1 MAPLRSISELATII
15 ERNTR
20 IIEDGLEGSP
30 TAQFSL
36 ALGAPP
42 QIELP
47 HSLETTR
54 GELLETLD
62 ELHSRLLGPLGHLLR
77 LLFPT
82 PALIAI
88 FQTLYEFDIASH
100 VPLSPGDEISYED
113 LAKSC
118 GLPEDNTRR
127 IVQGA
132 IAFRVFKEVTPDV
145 SIRHNAI
152 SSALTVPQLKDML
165 GLFIDEQLSGC
176 SKIVESIQ
184 RFPDSGEPGHS
195 ASVLAFREAK
205 AVKENGINKEEI
217 SDPSKNIFDY
227 LAEDEKR
234 VARFRSAMGMSNKSL
249 ALRSSYF
256 VDSLPWAD
264 KSQCPETIVDIGGS
278 GGDLCHLVLRTHP
291 HVKKAVVLDLPEVIA
306 DVEVPEDLKNRLEFA
321 SYNFFTEKVT
331 HQADAYLFRHI
342 FHDWS
347 DQYGA
352 KILKNLVPALKK
364 GTKIWI
370 SEVVLPPLSE
380 TNHTKDQMQR
390 VADIFMMAG
399 FNGKERSKGGW
410 EALLAAADKRFRIAN
425 ITRPDGAH
433 DSVIEVV
440 FDA

>member
-1 MAPLRSISELATII
+1 MASLRPISELAIII

-20 IIEDGLEGSP
+20 IIEDGLKGSP
-30 TAQFSL
+30 GAQFSL

-62 ELHSRLLGPLGHLLR
+62 ELRSRVLGPLGYLFAQV
-77 LLFPT
+77 FPT
-82 PALIAI
+82 PALVAI
-88 FQTLYEFDIASH
+88 FQTLYTFDIASH
-100 VPLSPGDEISYED
+100 VPLSPGDEISYTD

-118 GLPEDNTRR
+118 SLPEDEICR

-132 IAFRVFKEVTPDV
+132 IAFRIFEEVTPDV

-152 SSALTVPQLKDML
+152 SAAFTVPQMKDLL
-165 GLFIDEQLSGC
+165 GLFVGEQLTGC
-176 SKIVESIQ
+176 FKIVESLQ
-184 RFPDSGEPGHS
+184 RYPGTGEPGHS

-205 AVKENGINKEEI
+205 AIEESGINKEI
-217 SDPSKNIFDY
+217 ADPSKNLFDY
-227 LAEDEKR
+227 LAEDETR
-234 VARFRSAMGMSNKSL
+234 VARFRSAMGISTKSL
-249 ALRSSYF
+249 AFRSSYF

-264 KSQCPETIVDIGGS
+264 KDQCPETIVDIGGS
-278 GGDLCHLVLRTHP
+278 GGDLCHQVLRTYP

-306 DVEVPEDLKNRLEFA
+306 DVKVPGDLENRLEFA
-321 SYNFFTEKVT
+321 GYNFLTQEVT

-347 DQYGA
+347 DKYGA
-352 KILKNLVPALKK
+352 KILKNLVPALRK

-370 SEVVLPPLSE
+370 CELVLPPLSDR
-380 TNHTKDQMQR
+380 NHTRDQTQR
-390 VADIFMMAG
+390 TADIFMMSG
-399 FNGKERSKGGW
+399 FNSKERSRSGW
-410 EALLAAADKRFRIAN
+410 EALLAAADERLRIAN
-425 ITRPDGAH
+425 IMKPDGAH
-433 DSVIEVV
+433 DSTIEIV